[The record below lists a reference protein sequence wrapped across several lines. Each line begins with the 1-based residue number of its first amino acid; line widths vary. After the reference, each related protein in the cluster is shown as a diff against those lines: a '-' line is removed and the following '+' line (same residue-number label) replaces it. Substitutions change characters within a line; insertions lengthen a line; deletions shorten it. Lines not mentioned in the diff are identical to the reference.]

1 MLNLPLALLAPF
13 TRSVT
18 AVGSR
23 VTCNPAPTDTDADY
37 LVLLMPFDDLP
48 DHEAN
53 AAMGER
59 IREVHEAL
67 KADGWELGGS
77 RPDNDTLDDRK
88 ETCFFNSYTKAE
100 VNLILTADQTF
111 HRSFL
116 AATVVCKD
124 LNLLEKADRIKLF
137 QAVLY
142 GNSVEQLPHL
152 LFSQTPAETAF
163 DNMEALL

>member
-13 TRSVT
+13 ARSVT

-48 DHEAN
+48 E
-53 AAMGER
+53 
-59 IREVHEAL
+59 IEAL
-67 KADGWELGGS
+67 ASMDQRLADVHHALKNDGWELGGS
-77 RPDNDTLDDRK
+77 RPDNSVLDDRK
-88 ETCFFNSYTKAE
+88 ETCIFNSYTKGE
-100 VNLILTADQTF
+100 INLILTADHEF
-111 HRSFL
+111 HRAFL
-116 AATVVCKD
+116 AATVVCKH
-124 LNLLEKADRIKLF
+124 LNLLEKADRVRLF

-152 LFSQTPAETAF
+152 LFAQTPAETAF
-163 DNMEALL
+163 DNMEDLL